1 MWHGFFHCRTHLPY
15 RSASKLMQ
23 NSPTWNKRP
32 PRNLVQPFPNAQVQ
46 GSSAGSS
53 SRCTV
58 SMSCPLSHLWLLS
71 ESLKLHQLLQ
81 MTQLQRSGATYCDE
95 PADKEQF
102 AAFLEAYDEESR
114 QEEARLIL
122 ASNTFMADLHSRL
135 VPLVISDDTFWQRY
149 FFRCGL

>member
-1 MWHGFFHCRTHLPY
+1 MLENVT
-15 RSASKLMQ
+15 Q
-23 NSPTWNKRP
+23 NATSFVSTIVETDWNKEFQEIQEGLREDTQTLE
-32 PRNLVQPFPNAQVQ
+32 NEVEKKL
-46 GSSAGSS
+46 GI
-53 SRCTV
+53 T
-58 SMSCPLSHLWLLS
+58 CPLSHLWLLS